1 MSWVIPK
8 KGIHIH
14 EKYFECLFTSIWGSE
29 KLQMCKNYGKMLSGL
44 CARLLWFSNAVTLEP
59 ALSATSLWESAA
71 CDRKK
76 QRDQKCCKMSPA
88 ALFVLSH
95 VQNAIRFLHRRVF
108 SQFIDVKR
116 FPFHCLHQSSHRRF
130 VFQSQ
135 PKWRKEMMGVYLKCM
150 GTRVNKNEKVLQSAE
165 ELFWSAQ
172 RFLWTFRLEPREP
185 RTIDWTIAS
194 FSAWHKGRCKT
205 QERIIESPE

>member
-76 QRDQKCCKMSPA
+76 QRDQKCCKMSPV

-116 FPFHCLHQSSHRRF
+116 FPFHCLHQSLHRRF

-150 GTRVNKNEKVLQSAE
+150 GTRVNKNERVLQSAE
-165 ELFWSAQ
+165 ELFFIGAKISLNL
-172 RFLWTFRLEPREP
+172 FSEGPRLLEL
-185 RTIDWTIAS
+185 
-194 FSAWHKGRCKT
+194 
-205 QERIIESPE
+205 SPE